1 MNIVSIYKEETA
13 LIDIHCH
20 ILPGIDDGAADFTE
34 SLLMA
39 QKAQEEGIK
48 KIIATPHHQNGKYNN
63 FKEDIIQKAS
73 ELNDY
78 LKSEQVKLEILPG
91 QETRIYGEMVEDFDK
106 GEILTL
112 ANISSY
118 VFIELPSGHVP
129 RYTEQLLFD
138 LQMKGLTPVIVH
150 PERNSELIEQP
161 DKLYKMVK
169 NGAATQITAASFVG
183 YFGKKIQKF
192 TADLIEA
199 NLTHFLASDAHNT
212 TNRTFKMEEA
222 LETVKQQYGT
232 DLLFMLLDNAEAIVE
247 GQDIFREIP
256 ERVKKKK
263 FFGLF

>member
-1 MNIVSIYKEETA
+1 M
-13 LIDIHCH
+13 IDIHCH
-20 ILPGIDDGAADFTE
+20 ILPGLDDGAADFTE

-39 QKAQEEGIK
+39 QKAREEGIK

-63 FKEDIIQKAS
+63 FKEDIIQKVQ

-78 LKSEQVKLEILPG
+78 LTAEQVNVEILPG
-91 QETRIYGEMVEDFDK
+91 QETRIYGDMVEDYDRD
-106 GEILTL
+106 EILTL

-118 VFIELPSGHVP
+118 VFVELPSGHVP

-161 DKLYKMVK
+161 DKLYKLVK

-199 NLTHFLASDAHNT
+199 NLTHFIASDAHNT

-222 LETVKQQYGT
+222 YENIKKDYGT
-232 DLLFMLLDNAEAIVE
+232 DFLFMFMDNAEAIVE
-247 GQDIFREIP
+247 GKDIFREIP
-256 ERVKKKK
+256 ERVKRKKL
-263 FFGLF
+263 FGLF